1 MVWSDND
8 ENGDKSARL
17 VCQRCSKSFK
27 SHITLKHHTEVCF
40 NRNSK
45 PRFGCEICRKRFRTN
60 IQYTRH
66 VYYAH
71 SQRTFLCTEKNCGRA
86 FLSNSHL
93 ITHMTTHTSDRPYP
107 CPVQGCSY
115 QARTAGRLAQHK
127 IIHGQGR
134 RFSCDYCDYSATT
147 SSNLRRHARIHAG
160 ARPYL
165 CPHCPHRTSEL
176 DALKKH
182 VLDSGR
188 HPGLPLYVCPWCR
201 SESSKVC
208 VGFNASSLAW
218 RHLLS
223 EHSSEIMKPQT
234 LSRKDRL
241 SEKSLSERDVTRLL
255 GIYCPEIDSTQ
266 PPENVAVK
274 QPSII
279 SRRRNQKLETLDN
292 RAPPSSEN
300 EISNAQTNES
310 DTTNVL
316 SSAEEAVITSSA
328 VHSNFEK
335 NSSHDDMSVYNLIQI
350 GSGAIWS
357 PNTIQYTVHNL

>member
-1 MVWSDND
+1 MVHPISYEFEDQTD
-8 ENGDKSARL
+8 RPI
-17 VCQRCSKSFK
+17 CQRCSKSFK
-27 SHITLKHHTEVCF
+27 SHLTLKHHTEVCS
-40 NRNSK
+40 NRNSE
-45 PRFGCEICRKRFRTN
+45 PRFCCEVCRKKFRTD

-66 VYYAH
+66 IYYTH
-71 SQRTFLCTEKNCGRA
+71 SQRTFLCKEKSCGRA

-93 ITHMTTHTSDRPYP
+93 IAHMTTHTSDRPYS

-115 QARTAGRLAQHK
+115 QARTVGRLAQHK

-134 RFSCDYCDYSATT
+134 RFSCDYCEYSATT

-201 SESSKVC
+201 SESSTVC

-223 EHSSEIMKPQT
+223 EHSSEIMKPET
-234 LSRKDRL
+234 LSRIGRV

-266 PPENVAVK
+266 PPENTAVR
-274 QPSII
+274 QPSVA
-279 SRRRNQKLETLDN
+279 SRRKNQKVETLG
-292 RAPPSSEN
+292 RPYFSGEN
-300 EISNAQTNES
+300 ELTIIETKES
-310 DTTNVL
+310 
-316 SSAEEAVITSSA
+316 
-328 VHSNFEK
+328 
-335 NSSHDDMSVYNLIQI
+335 NSSGNINPVEEDKIRSSPIPINYQKNDANDDLSFYNLIQI

-357 PNTIQYTVHNL
+357 RNTAQYTVNNL

>member
-1 MVWSDND
+1 
-8 ENGDKSARL
+8 
-17 VCQRCSKSFK
+17 
-27 SHITLKHHTEVCF
+27 
-40 NRNSK
+40 
-45 PRFGCEICRKRFRTN
+45 
-60 IQYTRH
+60 
-66 VYYAH
+66 
-71 SQRTFLCTEKNCGRA
+71 
-86 FLSNSHL
+86 
-93 ITHMTTHTSDRPYP
+93 MTTHTSDRPYS

-134 RFSCDYCDYSATT
+134 RFSCDYCEYSATT

-201 SESSKVC
+201 SESSTVC
-208 VGFNASSLAW
+208 VGFNASGLAW

-223 EHSSEIMKPQT
+223 EHSSEIMKPET
-234 LSRKDRL
+234 LNRIGRL

-266 PPENVAVK
+266 PPENTAVR
-274 QPSII
+274 QPSVT
-279 SRRRNQKLETLDN
+279 SRRRNKKIETLG
-292 RAPPSSEN
+292 RSHLSGEN
-300 EISNAQTNES
+300 EVPIIEAKQS
-310 DTTNVL
+310 
-316 SSAEEAVITSSA
+316 SSAENKNLVEEAKTASSPIRL
-328 VHSNFEK
+328 NIQK
-335 NSSHDDMSVYNLIQI
+335 NDDLSFYNLIQI

-357 PNTIQYTVHNL
+357 RNTAQNFIHNL